1 MYYELKDATTSIDKI
16 SKFNRFDFPIKAV
29 NEVPKGIRKQIYSN
43 QFIDPQKNVSLGNR
57 HLTSSELFDG
67 LVILSVY
74 EGIEMLKIM
83 KSFQVK
89 TSIFSTNPIF
99 SKIGLKEGV
108 SVDQRYFVYE
118 NTQNSKGVIKLKR
131 RGVVRATSKIDD
143 NRQNSTGKTV
153 GSKFY
158 QVAGS
163 KLDKGM
169 LLQEKYDAGMG
180 LSLNYGKN
188 GLNVLFEFNIGRFMS
203 VPGVKTFGDV
213 TFGSITYDTYR
224 QELSNKINVSEQ
236 VLDGKGFDPS
246 LSTSNITYSLG
257 ISKDFNFGR
266 NFVLIP
272 LVSYGGERI
281 SLSTDSKI
289 IFDDNYLNGPA
300 KYTYNSN
307 SLKDSTIITYS
318 NINIGT
324 RFGINLRHNIQLL
337 ATVYYRYRL
346 NVKLNEEIFHTG
358 NYLPNDVTDKSIKM
372 FSNLGLRIQ
381 F

>member
-1 MYYELKDATTSIDKI
+1 
-16 SKFNRFDFPIKAV
+16 
-29 NEVPKGIRKQIYSN
+29 
-43 QFIDPQKNVSLGNR
+43 
-57 HLTSSELFDG
+57 
-67 LVILSVY
+67 
-74 EGIEMLKIM
+74 MLKIM